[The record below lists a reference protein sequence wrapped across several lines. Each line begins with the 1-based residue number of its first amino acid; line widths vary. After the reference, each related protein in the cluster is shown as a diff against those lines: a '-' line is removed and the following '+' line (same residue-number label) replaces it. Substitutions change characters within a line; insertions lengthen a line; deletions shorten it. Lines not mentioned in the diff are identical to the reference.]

1 MPKILLDLI
10 IPAKLQGTEID
21 AAIPAGGGHVLL
33 LGLLLRLGL
42 GGDGGELGGVG
53 QVGLGLGLV
62 LLGLLGL
69 LGLAEKAGKVR
80 SGEFS
85 TEKAVKSGKAG
96 LVIVSEES
104 SDNTKK
110 MFRNMCTYYKVPYF
124 EFGSKEELGHIL
136 GKQMRASLAVIDE
149 NFSNALLKHFTA
161 KA

>member
-1 MPKILLDLI
+1 MKENSKI
-10 IPAKLQGTEID
+10 
-21 AAIPAGGGHVLL
+21 
-33 LGLLLRLGL
+33 
-42 GGDGGELGGVG
+42 
-53 QVGLGLGLV
+53 
-62 LLGLLGL
+62 LGL
-69 LGLAEKAGKVR
+69 LGLATKAGKAK

-85 TEKAVKSGKAG
+85 TEKALKSGQAS
-96 LVIVSEES
+96 LVIVSRDASE
-104 SDNTKK
+104 NTKK